1 MVRITNGPL
10 IPTITDS
17 EWNNVPKPTEKYVQ
31 ADYKMLGNKAKAKC
45 ILVCGL
51 GPDEFN
57 CISSCTSTKQIW
69 DSLKDAH
76 ESTTQVR
83 KFKISKLCSEYEA
96 FKMKFGESLQDMITR
111 FTTGINELI
120 SLGKVY
126 TTEEQVDKVLRT
138 LSRSQEIKVTVI
150 RTAKDLTN
158 MTNDDSRPK

>member
-57 CISSCTSTKQIW
+57 RISSCTSAKQIW
-69 DSLKDAH
+69 DTKKDAH
-76 ESTTQVR
+76 EGTT
-83 KFKISKLCSEYEA
+83 
-96 FKMKFGESLQDMITR
+96 
-111 FTTGINELI
+111 
-120 SLGKVY
+120 
-126 TTEEQVDKVLRT
+126 
-138 LSRSQEIKVTVI
+138 
-150 RTAKDLTN
+150 
-158 MTNDDSRPK
+158 